1 MIEAVP
7 AAKQDRLLSI
17 GAFAHRSRLSIKA
30 LRLYERSGLLMPA
43 EVNPATGYRRYRERQ
58 LLRAR
63 LIVMMRRAGIPLAQV
78 AEIIAAPGPAGA
90 GLLAEYWADAERRF
104 AVQRDLVSRLRDS
117 LLSGAALA
125 ADAVFDVQERDVPGQ
140 LVITEKRNVRVTEL
154 KNWLP
159 DALCRLASAAASH
172 GGLGGELLAIY
183 HGEVNEDSDGP
194 VEVCAPVARP
204 DAVPS
209 GMAIRARPR
218 TGRPMPRSP
227 VRSSSTRRSSPP
239 MTRSRTGSARLD
251 WPGRARPARS
261 TCKAWTLRRRH
272 PANPSATSPTPSGAR
287 GRCTSGRR

>member
-78 AEIIAAPGPAGA
+78 AEIIAAPGPTGA

-140 LVITEKRNVRVTEL
+140 LVITEKRSVRVTEL

-159 DALCRLASAAASH
+159 DALCRVASAAASH
-172 GGLGGELLAIY
+172 GGLGGDLLAIY
-183 HGEVNEDSDGP
+183 HGEVNEHSDGP
-194 VEVCAPVARP
+194 VEVCAPLARP
-204 DAVPS
+204 DAAPS
-209 GMAIRARPR
+209 GMAIRAEAAHRQACTTITRAQFEYPQILSAYDAVADWISSAGLAQAGPPR
-218 TGRPMPRSP
+218 EVYLQGVDVAAAAPGDPVCHIAYPIRSQGS
-227 VRSSSTRRSSPP
+227 VRS
-239 MTRSRTGSARLD
+239 
-251 WPGRARPARS
+251 RP
-261 TCKAWTLRRRH
+261 
-272 PANPSATSPTPSGAR
+272 
-287 GRCTSGRR
+287 